1 MAAPA
6 RFLLGW
12 RVMNAYPPIPPLD
25 SRQVKELVRQI
36 RVLRHDY
43 PGLNDHELCDE
54 WAEVERWKISEGRAT
69 PFEPFLATPDWE
81 RAWHK
86 AMAVAIRVGEQAAR
100 QKAMR
105 QQAKEWKQDREPA
118 TPRQQRLVDKLVKEQ
133 AIEAPPADGRLSKL
147 AASRLIR
154 RGLGGN

>member
-1 MAAPA
+1 
-6 RFLLGW
+6 
-12 RVMNAYPPIPPLD
+12 MNAFPPIPPLD

-43 PGLNDHELCDE
+43 PGLNDDELAQE
-54 WAEVERWKISEGRAT
+54 WFEVQRWKMGEGRAT
-69 PFEPFLATPDWE
+69 PFADWIEAAGWE
-81 RAWHK
+81 RGWKQAL
-86 AMAVAIRVGEQAAR
+86 AFAIRADEQSAR
-100 QKAMR
+100 MKAMR
-105 QQAKEWKQDREPA
+105 TKAKEWKQDREPA

-133 AIEAPPADGRLSKL
+133 AIEAPPEDGSLSKL